1 MKICFAMCG
10 PELIL
15 ISKFIIVNPEYAA
28 VVVPY

>member
-1 MKICFAMCG
+1 MCG